1 MSADLQSLKAA
12 VPFPELVSETHDV
25 DRSGKTL
32 CPAHDDH
39 TPSCHIYPDGFKC
52 FSCGAHGDHV
62 DWLEQVHDLSTAGAI
77 RELERRAGGY
87 VPPAAPRPVKVSR
100 PELTFRPVDK
110 RVLEAHHRR
119 AARLDHIPASME
131 GRGFTVDDLSA
142 LSFAAYGPDA
152 VFPLTGP
159 NGKVLAF
166 KRRYAEPRD
175 GQRYR
180 YTTLGHGCP
189 AWCSPGFLERQE
201 VLVIE
206 GELNAMAC
214 FLARP
219 ELGVMGTAGT
229 NGPLHLQALTGRTV
243 YVYADDDPVG
253 RKARDR
259 WAAQALSAG
268 AAKVLVLDPWHMDA
282 CDMAGRYG
290 REKLSERLAESCE
303 TPAAMKPAATLGTT
317 APPKR
322 PKPKSYRARIHARM
336 RGWNAGT

>member
-25 DRSGKTL
+25 DRAGKVL
-32 CPAHDDH
+32 CPTHAD
-39 TPSCHIYPDGFKC
+39 TRPSCHIYPDGFRC
-52 FSCGAHGDHV
+52 YSCRAHGDHI
-62 DWLEQVHDLSTAGAI
+62 DWLKQVHGLDTAEAI

-87 VPPAAPRPVKVSR
+87 VPPVAERPVKVSR
-100 PELTFRPVDK
+100 PKPTFRPVDAK
-110 RVLEAHHRR
+110 VLEAHHRR
-119 AARLDHIPASME
+119 AAQLDRVPAAME
-131 GRGFTVDDLSA
+131 GRGFSPDDLEY
-142 LSFAAYGPDA
+142 LGFAAYADDA
-152 VFPLTGP
+152 VFPITGP
-159 NGKVLAF
+159 DGLILAL

-180 YTTLGHGCP
+180 YVTSGHGCP
-189 AWCSPGFLERQE
+189 AWCSPGFLKSQE

-214 FLARP
+214 LLARP
-219 ELGVMGTAGT
+219 ELAVMGAAGT
-229 NGPLHLQALTGRTV
+229 NGPLHLEALRGRTV
-243 YVYADDDPVG
+243 YIYADGDEPG
-253 RKARDR
+253 QKARDR

-268 AAKVLVLDPWHMDA
+268 AAKVFALDPWPMDA
-282 CDMAGRYG
+282 CDLAGRYG

-303 TPAAMKPAATLGTT
+303 TPKAMEPVATLGTT